1 MPNGETEHI
10 TVPKCILDP
19 SRDCLGLQKAQ
30 MLEKQMDKYMT
41 EAHGTHSEMFRRI
54 IALEKS
60 DAARNEQY
68 NSIIEK
74 LNTLQADFTKQFG
87 QLQTEFNK
95 ALINIAELKEKPAKR
110 WENIVDKVIW
120 LAIAAMLG
128 YVATKVGL
136 PV

>member
-1 MPNGETEHI
+1 MPNGEIEHI

-41 EAHGTHSEMFRRI
+41 EAHGTHSEMFGRI

-68 NSIIEK
+68 NSIIDK

-87 QLQTEFNK
+87 QLQTELNK
-95 ALINIAELKEKPAKR
+95 ALITIAELKEKPAKR

-128 YVATKVGL
+128 YIATKVGL

>member
-1 MPNGETEHI
+1 MPNGEAEHI

-41 EAHGTHSEMFRRI
+41 EAHGTHSEMFGRI

-68 NSIIEK
+68 NSIIDK

-95 ALINIAELKEKPAKR
+95 ALITIAELKEKPAKR

-128 YVATKVGL
+128 YIATKVGL

>member
-1 MPNGETEHI
+1 MPNGEVEHI

-41 EAHGTHSEMFRRI
+41 EAHGTHSEMFGRI

-68 NSIIEK
+68 NSIIDK

-95 ALINIAELKEKPAKR
+95 ALITIAELKEKPAKR

>member
-1 MPNGETEHI
+1 MPNGEIEHI
-10 TVPKCILDP
+10 TVPKCIFDP

-41 EAHGTHSEMFRRI
+41 EAHGTHSEMFGRI

-68 NSIIEK
+68 NSIIDK

-87 QLQTEFNK
+87 QLQTELNK
-95 ALINIAELKEKPAKR
+95 ALITIAELKEKPAKR

-128 YVATKVGL
+128 YIATKVGL